1 MNASIYRWGT
11 VSKNNRTLICYYFE
25 RDLQLWDAHNTVIL
39 YIYFFME
46 WFKYLGTYSDSD
58 L

>member
-1 MNASIYRWGT
+1 M
-11 VSKNNRTLICYYFE
+11 YFE
-25 RDLQLWDAHNTVIL
+25 RDLQLWDAHNTVM

-46 WFKYLGTYSDSD
+46 CFKYLGTYSDSD